1 MTTRQTAAFAAILLV
16 GCGNPQPPTVEDFTE
31 AAQPIPTPEPQTA
44 TIETPDVPLWEA
56 ARIGNIE
63 AVRLHLAG
71 GMDAN
76 AKDESGWAPLHGAS
90 GSGQREIVEL
100 LLANGAKVNVTAL
113 SGKTAPIMR
122 QGPATRKP
130 PISCSNMAEKLA
142 RNLKLKGNEL
152 AGYSLKS
159 VRISVCSR
167 LCSTRANGVSLPL
180 AREARNASALP
191 SPEASTHTARA
202 AAKAG

>member
-16 GCGNPQPPTVEDFTE
+16 GCGNPQPPTVENVVE
-31 AAQPIPTPEPQTA
+31 AAQPVPPPEPQTA
-44 TIETPDVPLWEA
+44 KIETPDAPLWEA

-100 LLANGAKVNVTAL
+100 LLANGAKVNAKDDE
-113 SGKTAPIMR
+113 GKT
-122 QGPATRKP
+122 
-130 PISCSNMAEKLA
+130 
-142 RNLKLKGNEL
+142 
-152 AGYSLKS
+152 
-159 VRISVCSR
+159 
-167 LCSTRANGVSLPL
+167 
-180 AREARNASALP
+180 P
-191 SPEASTHTARA
+191 SSI
-202 AAKAG
+202 

>member
-90 GSGQREIVEL
+90 GAGQREIVEL

-113 SGKTAPIMR
+113 SGKTALDYASR
-122 QGPATRKP
+122 AGHKKTADLLLQHGGKTR
-130 PISCSNMAEKLA
+130 SE
-142 RNLKLKGNEL
+142 LKTEGK
-152 AGYSLKS
+152 
-159 VRISVCSR
+159 
-167 LCSTRANGVSLPL
+167 
-180 AREARNASALP
+180 
-191 SPEASTHTARA
+191 
-202 AAKAG
+202 